1 MVKKSLIPKL
11 KGLIRPF
18 KNFFQRLPRSG
29 LFIASYLLVVALLFG
44 AFYWRTL
51 NRPGFKI
58 YPQEQSQ
65 KQQEEEGEGA
75 PSGEQSFS
83 AKPAEENEDIGRGQE
98 EGALQGQPPAS
109 TAAEDAPGGEAE
121 LTGEAAESQA
131 EEDRAESRAGQE
143 AAEEEKAAAVVT
155 ALSSP
160 PADPLPNWQV
170 ARPFGAY
177 MVEKLPTGYKV
188 HRLTRGVDLAAMDSA
203 PVSALWEGRVQ
214 KINERD
220 PLFGKSV
227 LLSHEGGGLSFYGNL
242 GEIWVKEGQ
251 QLTRGEHLGRLYPAP
266 EKGGNSFL
274 YLEVSKEGKRID
286 PLDLLE
292 GVARH

>member
-29 LFIASYLLVVALLFG
+29 LFIASYLLVVALLSG

-58 YPQEQSQ
+58 YPYEQSQ
-65 KQQEEEGEGA
+65 NQQEQEGKTA
-75 PSGEQSFS
+75 PSAE
-83 AKPAEENEDIGRGQE
+83 PAEESEDGKRGLE
-98 EGALQGQPPAS
+98 EEVLQGQPPAS

-251 QLTRGEHLGRLYPAP
+251 QVTRGEHLGKLYPAP